1 MIINAK
7 GFVFFE
13 RIEFYWQLGL
23 SLSSNLLYFYQNGK
37 YILMGFQQILLPRK
51 QISDVVAA
59 VVKAKRILR
68 FILRSF
74 KVHLL

>member
-37 YILMGFQQILLPRK
+37 HILMGVSTNTF
-51 QISDVVAA
+51 
-59 VVKAKRILR
+59 AKEANL
-68 FILRSF
+68 
-74 KVHLL
+74 